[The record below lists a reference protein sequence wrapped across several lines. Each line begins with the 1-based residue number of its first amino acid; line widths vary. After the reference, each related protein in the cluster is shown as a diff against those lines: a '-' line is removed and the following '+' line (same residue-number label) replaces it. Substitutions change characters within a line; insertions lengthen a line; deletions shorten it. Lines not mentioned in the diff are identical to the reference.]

1 MKDKTM
7 SKPIEEYYLHD
18 HGDGNGWEVVSKGP
32 GKFGLI
38 NTSHTNVREGVI
50 QLDIEQYFH
59 GVLNSIDN
67 STFMLSPEEARD
79 IGLALIQCAEQGE
92 GDAIQ
97 ARKDRQLERV

>member
-1 MKDKTM
+1 M

-38 NTSHTNVREGVI
+38 NTCRVNMLEGVI

-59 GVLNSIDN
+59 GLLNSIEN
-67 STFMLSPEEARD
+67 NTFMLSPEEAHEM
-79 IGLALIQCAEQGE
+79 GTALLKHAKQGE
-92 GDAIQ
+92 DEAVYKRKKERLAS
-97 ARKDRQLERV
+97 ARVAF